1 MYKNLPFLGRFFAF
15 KALNKKESL
24 SFLSHWENVMKSVN
38 RRDFMKFTGSTLIGL
53 TLGGVALR
61 AQAQE
66 QLSVDDATAKALNYT
81 PASTVEG
88 AKCSNCMYVQGADGE
103 PHRPCNIFP
112 GKLVNANGWCSAW
125 VKKPG

>member
-1 MYKNLPFLGRFFAF
+1 
-15 KALNKKESL
+15 
-24 SFLSHWENVMKSVN
+24 MKSVN
-38 RRDFMKFTGSTLIGL
+38 RRDFLKLSGSTVIGL

-66 QLSVDDATAKALNYT
+66 QLSADDATAKALNYK

-88 AKCSNCMYVQGADGE
+88 AMCSNCMYVQGKDGDQY
-103 PHRPCNIFP
+103 RPCNIFP
-112 GKLVNANGWCSAW
+112 GKLVNADGWCSAW